1 MFSAIR
7 RMTGFSAVAEKDGI
21 ITVSGLPADFI
32 AKDIKKFW
40 TTSKIASSMFTYMSK
55 NEVRFSSFFAIEFE
69 YIIRSMLEQGGTT
82 TGHRVIKNI
91 IEGLHENTWMSRLK
105 VNEETNVEYP
115 KWLKR
120 EHLKEI
126 KWKLLDH
133 QALFLD
139 RYERV
144 KYQYGLRGMLLTA
157 AAGGGKAQPLDAKIK
172 VPGGWTTMGELKVGM
187 AVSAPDGGF
196 SYVTGIYPQGVKDIY
211 EVTFVDGRKTRA
223 CADHLWEFVDVHE
236 KLPEKRT
243 KLINTMELKWHVHD
257 RPRNRAYFNLISAE
271 EGEFVD
277 YPVDPYL
284 LGVILGDGGTRHNR
298 LTISSADQ
306 EIMDNVAKA
315 LPESCV
321 IKHISG
327 VDYAIVKK
335 DKRQPHPLIGD
346 LRTFDVMDKY
356 SYEKFIPTQY
366 LHGSREQRLAILQ
379 GLMDTDGTVNDHAVI
394 SFCSTSEQLAKDVQY
409 LVRSLG
415 GIARISQRVPQYT
428 HNGIKKDGRVAYN
441 VNIRYKKPTELFR
454 LTRKSSR
461 CNDQGQYVDNLKLRV
476 TSVKLVGREEAQCI
490 SVSHPKRLYIT
501 DDFIITHNTISGIS
515 IALTTEADYC
525 IIVSPKNAIYRVWE
539 KTLNEEMVV
548 PQKPYVADR
557 DGNVFGD
564 GKWFIFHY
572 ESLDKAMELA
582 KKLRGK
588 KVCVILDESHNFN
601 DSKSLRTD
609 RFLQMCN
616 VCQASDIIW
625 SSGTPIKAL
634 GYEAIPLI
642 KSIDPMFNDT
652 AEQGF
657 RKMYGKDAKRTLDIL
672 KNRIGIVSYIVPKKE
687 FMTDK
692 PVEKTIKIQMPG
704 SEKYTLE
711 ALSVVMKKFID
722 ERNKF
727 YAGKRQEYRKY
738 YDAIIEIHKRT
749 LRNGDQLSEF
759 AQYEKIVAKFW
770 KFGFSPQMDV
780 DQAVFANKY
789 EKEKIHLSIP
799 QSERNKFKDAKSVV
813 KYPELKVRGECLGRI
828 LSKERMQC
836 HVDMLPYVNFEE
848 LINAVEKKTIIFTSY
863 VQVVDACHSHLEKLK
878 MTPLRV
884 YGATNNE
891 LPAIVGRFGSDEKIN
906 PLIATYQSL
915 AVAVPLTMANG
926 VILLNAPWR
935 AYEREQA
942 IARAY
947 RIGQDKTVY
956 VHDIILDTGNK
967 TNISS
972 RSIDI
977 MQWSKDQVDS
987 IMGTEGTTVSA
998 ESDLDTVYDV
1008 RWNVQWSIEGAVD
1021 DINFEGY
1028 EVESTVPEV
1037 PFSNNRSVYW

>member
-7 RMTGFSAVAEKDGI
+7 RMTGFSAVSEKDGI

-82 TGHRVIKNI
+82 AGRRVIKNI
-91 IEGLHENTWMSRLK
+91 IEGLHENTWMARLK
-105 VNEETNVEYP
+105 VNEETKVEYP

-157 AAGGGKAQPLDAKIK
+157 AAGGGK
-172 VPGGWTTMGELKVGM
+172 
-187 AVSAPDGGF
+187 
-196 SYVTGIYPQGVKDIY
+196 
-211 EVTFVDGRKTRA
+211 
-223 CADHLWEFVDVHE
+223 
-236 KLPEKRT
+236 
-243 KLINTMELKWHVHD
+243 
-257 RPRNRAYFNLISAE
+257 
-271 EGEFVD
+271 
-277 YPVDPYL
+277 
-284 LGVILGDGGTRHNR
+284 
-298 LTISSADQ
+298 
-306 EIMDNVAKA
+306 
-315 LPESCV
+315 
-321 IKHISG
+321 
-327 VDYAIVKK
+327 
-335 DKRQPHPLIGD
+335 
-346 LRTFDVMDKY
+346 
-356 SYEKFIPTQY
+356 
-366 LHGSREQRLAILQ
+366 
-379 GLMDTDGTVNDHAVI
+379 
-394 SFCSTSEQLAKDVQY
+394 
-409 LVRSLG
+409 
-415 GIARISQRVPQYT
+415 
-428 HNGIKKDGRVAYN
+428 
-441 VNIRYKKPTELFR
+441 
-454 LTRKSSR
+454 
-461 CNDQGQYVDNLKLRV
+461 
-476 TSVKLVGREEAQCI
+476 
-490 SVSHPKRLYIT
+490 
-501 DDFIITHNTISGIS
+501 TISGIS

-557 DGNVFGD
+557 DGTNYGD
-564 GKWFIFHY
+564 GKWYIFHY
-572 ESLDKAMELA
+572 ESLEKAMELA

-601 DSKSLRTD
+601 DAKSLRTD

-642 KSIDPMFNDT
+642 KSIDPMFNDI

-687 FMTDK
+687 FMSDK

-770 KFGFSPQMDV
+770 KFGFDPRMDA

-956 VHDIILDTGNK
+956 VHDIILDTGDK

-1028 EVESTVPEV
+1028 EEESDVSEV
-1037 PFSNNRSVYW
+1037 PFGNNRSVYW